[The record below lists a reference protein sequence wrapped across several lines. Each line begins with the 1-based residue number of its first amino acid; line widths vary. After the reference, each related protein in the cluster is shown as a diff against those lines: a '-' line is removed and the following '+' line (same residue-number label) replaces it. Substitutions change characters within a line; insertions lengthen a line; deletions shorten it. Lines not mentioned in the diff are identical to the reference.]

1 MAELPDTWHLKLFKD
16 TIHPMGEDLITG
28 EQSDFYQVLGLAKTA
43 PPEEI
48 KAWFQKLVTDFH
60 AAGKPKNIDDVEW
73 LRRIVH
79 AYHALS
85 DNPSGGQSSGYDY
98 AAIENTSRAVDN
110 DIARQKLAALRAV
123 VGDPLAEIVWA
134 HLKLRNI

>member
-1 MAELPDTWHLKLFKD
+1 
-16 TIHPMGEDLITG
+16 MGENLITG
-28 EQSDFYQVLGLAKTA
+28 DFYQVLGVAKTA
-43 PPEEI
+43 TPEEI
-48 KAWFQKLVTDFH
+48 KASFQKLVTDFH

-73 LRRIVH
+73 LPRIVH
-79 AYHALS
+79 TYHALS